1 MRDEMCWG
9 TCSQVQNARITPVT
23 NGKEDDRRKNLVK
36 ASLEMLAFRYV
47 VKEKPYDNYS
57 YRYQQLSIVRDM

>member
-1 MRDEMCWG
+1 
-9 TCSQVQNARITPVT
+9 
-23 NGKEDDRRKNLVK
+23 
-36 ASLEMLAFRYV
+36 MLAFRYV

>member
-1 MRDEMCWG
+1 MLANLQPG
-9 TCSQVQNARITPVT
+9 TERQSYS
-23 NGKEDDRRKNLVK
+23 GYKWKEDDRRKNLVK

-57 YRYQQLSIVRDM
+57 YR